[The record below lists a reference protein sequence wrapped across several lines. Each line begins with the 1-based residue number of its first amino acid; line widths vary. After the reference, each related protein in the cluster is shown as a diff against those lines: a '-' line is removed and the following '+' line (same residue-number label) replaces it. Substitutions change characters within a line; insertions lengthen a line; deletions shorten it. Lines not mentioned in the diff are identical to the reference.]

1 MEDSLARYFR
11 EVFEEMEPC
20 SFFHGWEIRNAT
32 LLRYNQ
38 KTGKVSEAYTDTLLR
53 YMRKHYSNRYELIDR
68 GDSMYRKLY

>member
-1 MEDSLARYFR
+1 MEESLAKYFR

-38 KTGKVSEAYTDTLLR
+38 KTGKV
-53 YMRKHYSNRYELIDR
+53 
-68 GDSMYRKLY
+68 